1 MQYFE
6 SLVDQLTKR
15 AARATLGQF
24 GLRSKPLR
32 EFLWQSFS
40 QPPGKEGAFLADPVF
55 EATFGWKPHT
65 QSMRDLSG
73 GLLNSSIVNAMA
85 NPPKELK
92 EDYLFDS
99 SWYPYSHQ
107 HEAWSHLFEA
117 SPKSVIVSSGTGSGK
132 TECFLV
138 PILNDIVERNSKPD
152 GVEALFLY
160 PLNALINSQRE
171 RLTAWTHQLGD
182 QVKFSLFNGDTP
194 ESVSAAERKKHPNEQ
209 LSRKELRENPAQI
222 LVTNS
227 TMLEYMLVRQKDAN
241 ILNRSKGK
249 LRWIVLDEAH
259 TYIGSQA
266 AELSLLLRRVM
277 HGFGVTPDQV
287 RFVATSATIGGKD
300 SDADLKA
307 FLADVAGVDITQVHL
322 VKGEREIKPLMELE
336 QIKAM
341 NLDSVSSIT
350 NEIERYDVLQSL
362 PPLRTLRQHLSSTDN
377 RMTLSEIG
385 KLLSATEEPLSE
397 QDSLQWL
404 DICASTKNADGDAF
418 IPFRLHLFHRVAGGL
433 WACSNSGCSAKVG
446 TPLESID
453 WRFGMVH
460 MSRRE
465 KCSCGSPI
473 FEMVSCN
480 GCGTSLLAATERTD
494 SETSH
499 TQLQLTKPDSSIDD
513 FALDLVGEE
522 DLTIEDDE
530 ETSEEYDRFALISPL
545 SFEET
550 GEYWINNQRDVKTA
564 KVSGAH
570 LINRVEGYRK
580 SDGALSVRCPCC
592 QHTKIKNFE
601 FYRHFRNGAPFM
613 LSTVIPTLLEY
624 CQDGKK
630 EQLKGPWNGRR
641 MITFTDSRQG
651 TARFSAKSQ
660 QDSERQFLRSTIY
673 HLILDKAIRESG
685 ANSTSSPEL
694 QQYQDMLKMAQ
705 ENGNESMI
713 EFVEGKISE
722 LVGGSSKPIT
732 VTWQEVEEFLA
743 EQKEVKLWIKKFYE
757 HFDDRMDMVANPKLL
772 ARLLLL
778 REFNSRPKR
787 QNTLE
792 TMGLVCMEY
801 PVLAKKESSAPNE
814 WLRHFNSAE
823 KAREEW
829 VNFLTVCV
837 NFHVRSMK
845 AVRLTDEQINW
856 IGAKYS
862 PAFLVGQDEPTH
874 VWNVEAWP
882 KIRRN
887 GPRQPRLARLLATSL
902 NIELEDANTRADIN
916 EILRQAWMALQS
928 SVLTPSGDGYRLE
941 LEQQVSFSLIADKH
955 QCPHTQKIIDK
966 PLLGVTPYLNLSGN
980 RTEHM
985 CKQISTPSYP
995 FPFGRDPESGETVD
1009 LNKVRDWQEQPDLI
1023 DVRKENAWSDIA
1035 DRVVERTPY
1044 FRVAEHSAQLKASQ
1058 LREYEKEFKEGKI
1071 NVLSCSTTME
1081 MGVDIGGI
1089 SVVAMNNAPPNPA
1102 NYLQRAGRAGRRGE
1116 TKSIALTLCKSTPHG
1131 EHIFSNTRWAFD
1143 TEIKVPNVSLSSD
1156 YIVRRHV
1163 NSLLLSTFLNHV
1175 VKSENSLK
1183 LNCGNFFKS
1192 DHESA
1197 ASQADQFVDWC
1208 VNGAL
1213 DFVQDGLDT
1222 LLRRTSLDAT
1232 SRIEILDAS
1241 AKHMKRIVERWSVE
1255 HQLLKEQSKS
1265 LEENPNS
1272 LSTAQ
1277 AAVESQ
1283 IQRLEGEFLLSELAR
1298 KGFLP
1303 GYGFPT
1309 DVVSLNTDH
1318 VKVIERR
1325 KRYIK
1330 MKQDQINDKTS
1341 RKDNLYS
1348 AAGFPSRDLSV
1359 AIRDYAPGN
1368 DVVIDGRVYQSKGV
1382 LLNWHSPAT
1391 VDQVKEI
1398 QALRWAWRCDK
1409 CGASNTSLLRPEQC
1423 ECCGN
1428 EFNFSDE
1435 KTKDRIHP
1443 YIQPASFAVD
1453 IRDEPHNDIS
1463 RLNHVP
1469 FNDPWVTVDSSEW
1482 HEVSVNPGASY
1493 RSSHNGHVYYYSAG
1507 PVNQG
1512 YALCLE
1518 CGRMEAMPEG
1528 GDKSPKEVLMGH
1540 TRLRGGKGHLT
1551 SSSEVLCGGND
1562 REFTVKGPLKLGH
1575 STYTD
1580 VFELLL
1586 FDEQGKPL
1594 VERSIARSV
1603 AVLMRNQLAEKLGIN
1618 NDEIG
1623 CTTKP
1628 VNHEGRE
1635 VQAIVLFDNAAGGA
1649 GFSIQASEYVVEL
1662 LQGAKKVASS
1672 CHCDKACHRCLV
1684 DYSTQHVLDLLD
1696 RRKVA
1701 TYLSNGFFN
1710 NLSLP
1715 VEYELFDHH
1724 NRRELRP
1731 LMIAIEKTLA
1741 KHDDADLYVE
1751 LPISQLS
1758 DLGDWQLYQAFS
1770 RWVAERKVN
1779 LILTEA
1785 QVQELSL
1792 EQKVTLSWYQN
1803 HPNVKL
1809 MSKLLNDHADHQVLA
1824 SVANESY
1831 CYQWGLRDDDHE
1843 TLVIGIGSLGN
1854 LVDFDPTRLRQ
1865 SSDVE
1870 KIVIDSEMD
1879 GKASEFGLKFWTLVF
1894 KRSPALMTLMQ
1905 DQVIE
1910 SATYSDRYLAATLPV
1925 SLCFNTLKFL
1935 GEHYKSCQVEIYT
1948 GELSL
1953 GYKPTTVQDNFFD
1966 DYSRDKVVG
1975 LAFESSAAHM
1985 SFKTTSKYKLPHSRT
2000 LVLSFDNGR
2009 QVTLWL
2015 DQGFGYWFAD
2025 KRLPENHLP
2034 YHLDDEEHANIIVE
2048 GQAQI
2053 SSGTFPTDVFVSFS

>member
-40 QPPGKEGAFLADPVF
+40 QPPGKDGAFLADPVF

-65 QSMRDLSG
+65 ESMRDLSG
-73 GLLNSSIVNAMA
+73 GLLNRAIVKAMA
-85 NPPKELK
+85 NPPKELE

-107 HEAWSHLFEA
+107 YEAWSHLLET

-138 PILNDIVERNSKPD
+138 PILNDIVDRNSKPD

-209 LSRKELRENPAQI
+209 LSRRELRESPAQI

-241 ILNRSKGK
+241 ILNRSQGK

-287 RFVATSATIGGKD
+287 RFVATSATIGGAD
-300 SDADLKA
+300 SDDDLKA

-322 VKGEREIKPLMELE
+322 VKGKREIKPLMELD

-341 NLDSVSSIT
+341 SLDHVASIE
-350 NEIERYDVLQSL
+350 NEQQRYDVLQKI
-362 PPLRTLRQHLSSTDN
+362 PPLRTLRQRLSATDN
-377 RMTLSEIG
+377 RMTLNEIS

-397 QDSLQWL
+397 QVSLQWL
-404 DICASTKNADGDAF
+404 DICASTKNASGDAF

-433 WACSNSGCSAKVG
+433 WACSNSDCSSKVG
-446 TPLESID
+446 TPLESVD
-453 WRFGMVH
+453 WRFGMVY
-460 MSRRE
+460 MSRRD
-465 KCSCGSPI
+465 KCSCGSPV

-480 GCGTSLLAATERTD
+480 GCGTSLLAATEIID

-499 TQLQLTKPDSSIDD
+499 TQLHLTKPDSSIDD
-513 FALDLVGEE
+513 FALDIIGEE
-522 DLTIEDDE
+522 DLTNEDDE
-530 ETSEEYDRFALISPL
+530 EVSNEYDRFGLISPL

-550 GEYWINNQRDVKTA
+550 GEYWINNQRDVKAA
-564 KVSGAH
+564 KMHGSH
-570 LINRVEGYRK
+570 LIHRVEGYRK
-580 SDGALSVRCPCC
+580 SDGALSLRCPCC

-601 FYRHFRNGAPFM
+601 FYRHFINGAPFM

-651 TARFSAKSQ
+651 TARFSAKAQ

-685 ANSTSSPEL
+685 AGSASSPEL
-694 QQYQDMLKMAQ
+694 EQYQAMLKMAI
-705 ENGNESMI
+705 ENGNEGMV

-722 LVGGSSKPIT
+722 LVGSTSKPVT
-732 VTWQEVEEFLA
+732 VSWLEVEDFLA
-743 EQKEVKLWIKKFYE
+743 EQKEVQLWIKKFYE

-801 PVLAKKESSAPNE
+801 PVLDKKANSAPSE
-814 WLRHFNSAE
+814 WLRHFGSADE
-823 KAREEW
+823 ARAEW
-829 VNFLTVCV
+829 VNFLTVAV
-837 NFHVRSMK
+837 NFHVRSVK
-845 AVRLTDEQINW
+845 AVRLTEEQINW

-874 VWNVEAWP
+874 IWNVEAWP

-887 GPRQPRLARLLATSL
+887 GSRQPRLARLVATAL
-902 NIELEDANTRADIN
+902 NMELDDANSRADIN

-941 LEQQVSFSLIADKH
+941 LEQQVSFSLLADKY

-966 PLLGVTPYLNLSGN
+966 PLLGVTPYLNVSGDRN
-980 RTEHM
+980 EHL
-985 CKQISTPSYP
+985 CKSISTPSYP
-995 FPFGRDPESGETVD
+995 FPFGRDPDSGETVE
-1009 LNKVRDWQEQPDLI
+1009 LTKVRDWQEQPELMN
-1023 DVRKENAWSDIA
+1023 VRKENAWSDIA

-1044 FRVAEHSAQLKASQ
+1044 FRVAEHSAQIKASQ
-1058 LREYEKEFKEGKI
+1058 LREYEKEFKAGRI

-1116 TKSIALTLCKSTPHG
+1116 SKSIALTLCKSTPHG

-1143 TEIKVPNVSLSSD
+1143 TEVKVPNVSLSSD

-1163 NSLLLSTFLNHV
+1163 NSLLLATFLNRV
-1175 VKSENSLK
+1175 LKSENSLK

-1192 DHESA
+1192 DHGSA
-1197 ASQADQFVDWC
+1197 ASQAEQFIDWC

-1213 DFVQDGLDT
+1213 ELVQEGLDT

-1241 AKHMKRIVERWSVE
+1241 ATHMKQIVERWVAE
-1255 HQLLKEQSKS
+1255 HQLLKDQSNS
-1265 LEENPNS
+1265 LEDNPNS

-1325 KRYIK
+1325 KRNIK
-1330 MKQDQINDKTS
+1330 MKQDQISDKTS

-1348 AAGFPSRDLSV
+1348 AKGFPSRDLSV

-1382 LLNWHSPAT
+1382 LLNWHSPAS

-1409 CGASNTSLLRPEQC
+1409 CGASNTSSLRPDKC

-1428 EFNFSDE
+1428 EFDLSDSN
-1435 KTKDRIHP
+1435 TKEHIHP

-1469 FNDPWVTVDSSEW
+1469 INDPWVTVDSSEW
-1482 HEVSVNPGASY
+1482 REVSVNPGASY

-1507 PVNQG
+1507 PVNKG

-1518 CGRMEAMPEG
+1518 CGRMEAMPESE
-1528 GDKSPKEVLMGH
+1528 DKSPKDVLMGH

-1562 REFTVKGPLKLGH
+1562 REYTAKGPLKLGH

-1586 FDEQGKPL
+1586 FNELGKPL
-1594 VERSIARSV
+1594 VDRSIARSV

-1649 GFSIQASEYVVEL
+1649 GFSIQASDYVVEL
-1662 LQGAKKVASS
+1662 LKGAKKIASS
-1672 CHCDKACHRCLV
+1672 CNCDKACHRCLV

-1696 RRKVA
+1696 RHKVTA
-1701 TYLSNGFFN
+1701 YLNNGFFN

-1715 VEYELFDHH
+1715 TEYELFDHH

-1741 KHDDADLYVE
+1741 KDDDSDLYVE

-1758 DLGDWQLYQAFS
+1758 DLGGWQLYQAFS

-1779 LILTEA
+1779 LILAEA
-1785 QVQELSL
+1785 KVKELSL

-1809 MSKLLNDHADHQVLA
+1809 LSRSLNGQSEHVVLA
-1824 SVANESY
+1824 SVTNNSC
-1831 CYQWGLRDDDHE
+1831 CYQWGIREDDHD
-1843 TLVIGIGSLGN
+1843 TLVTGVGSLGT
-1854 LVDFDPTRLRQ
+1854 LADFDITRLHQ

-1870 KIVIDSEMD
+1870 KIVIDSELD
-1879 GKASEFGLKFWTLVF
+1879 GKASDFGFKFWSHVF
-1894 KRSPALMTLMQ
+1894 KCSPALMALMEN
-1905 DQVIE
+1905 QVIE
-1910 SATYSDRYLAATLPV
+1910 SVTYSDRYLAATLPF
-1925 SLCFNTLKFL
+1925 SLCFNALKFI
-1935 GEHYKSCQVEIYT
+1935 GEHYKSCQIEINT
-1948 GELSL
+1948 GELAR
-1953 GYKPTTVQDNFFD
+1953 GYRPATVQDNFYD
-1966 DYSRDKVVG
+1966 DYSRDKVVS
-1975 LAFESSAAHM
+1975 LALERTAANI
-1985 SFKTTSKYKLPHSRT
+1985 SFKTAPKYKLPHSRT

-2015 DQGFGYWFAD
+2015 DQGFGYWYAD
-2025 KRLPENHLP
+2025 KRLSENHLP
-2034 YHLDDEEHANIIVE
+2034 HNLYDEEHANIIVK
-2048 GQAQI
+2048 GQSQI
-2053 SSGTFPTDVFVSFS
+2053 SSGGFPTDVFISFA

>member
-1 MQYFE
+1 M
-6 SLVDQLTKR
+6 
-15 AARATLGQF
+15 GQF

-40 QPPGKEGAFLADPVF
+40 QSPGKEGAFLADPVF

-65 QSMRDLSG
+65 ESMRELSG
-73 GLLNSSIVNAMA
+73 GLLHSSIVNAMA

-92 EDYLFDS
+92 EDYLFSS
-99 SWYPYSHQ
+99 SWHPYSHQ
-107 HEAWSHLFEA
+107 HEAWSHLLET

-171 RLTAWTHQLGD
+171 RLTAWTYQLGD

-194 ESVSAAERKKHPNEQ
+194 DSVSAAERKKYPNEQ
-209 LSRKELRENPAQI
+209 RSRKELRESPAQI

-287 RFVATSATIGGKD
+287 RFVATSATIGGVD

-341 NLDSVSSIT
+341 NLDYVASIT
-350 NEIERYDVLQSL
+350 NEQERYDVLRDL

-377 RMTLSEIG
+377 RMTLSEIS

-397 QDSLQWL
+397 RASLQWL
-404 DICASTKNADGDAF
+404 DICASTKDAHGGAF

-433 WACSNSGCSAKVG
+433 WACSNSDCSSKIG
-446 TPLESID
+446 TPLDSVD

-465 KCSCGSPI
+465 KCSCGSPV

-480 GCGTSLLAATERTD
+480 GCGTSLLAATEKTD
-494 SETSH
+494 PETSH
-499 TQLQLTKPDSSIDD
+499 TQLHLTKPDSSIDD
-513 FALDLVGEE
+513 FALDLIGEE
-522 DLTIEDDE
+522 DLSIEEDE
-530 ETSEEYDRFALISPL
+530 EVSDEYARFSLISPL

-550 GEYWINNQRDVKTA
+550 GEYWINNQRDVKAA
-564 KVSGAH
+564 KGPGSY
-570 LINRVEGYRK
+570 LIHRVEGYRR
-580 SDGALSVRCPCC
+580 SDGARSLRCPCC
-592 QHTKIKNFE
+592 QQTKIKNFE

-624 CQDGKK
+624 CQDGKG

-673 HLILDKAIRESG
+673 HLILDKVIRESG
-685 ANSTSSPEL
+685 VSSAFSPEL
-694 QQYQDMLKMAQ
+694 EQYQDMLKMAI
-705 ENGNESMI
+705 ENDNEGMI

-722 LVGGSSKPIT
+722 IIGSTSKPVT
-732 VTWQEVEEFLA
+732 VSWLEVEDFLA
-743 EQKEVKLWIKKFYE
+743 EQKEVQLWIKKFYE

-792 TMGLVCMEY
+792 TMGLICMEY
-801 PVLAKKESSAPNE
+801 PVLAKKAASAPPE
-814 WLRHFNSAE
+814 WMKHFDSADE
-823 KAREEW
+823 ARAEW
-829 VNFLTVCV
+829 VNFLTVAV

-862 PAFLVGQDEPTH
+862 PTFLVGQDEPTH
-874 VWNVEAWP
+874 IWNVEAWP

-887 GPRQPRLARLLATSL
+887 GPRQPRLVRLVATAL
-902 NIELEDANTRADIN
+902 NMDLNDADSRADIN
-916 EILRQAWMALQS
+916 EILRQSWMALQS

-941 LEQQVSFSLIADKH
+941 LEQQVSFSLLVDKY

-966 PLLGVTPYLNLSGN
+966 PLLGVTPYLNVSGDRN
-980 RTEHM
+980 EQL
-985 CKQISTPSYP
+985 CKSVSTPDYP
-995 FPFGRDPESGETVD
+995 YPFGRDTESGETVE
-1009 LNKVRDWQEQPDLI
+1009 LTKIRDWQEQPKLI

-1058 LREYEKEFKEGKI
+1058 LRAYEKDFKAGKI

-1116 TKSIALTLCKSTPHG
+1116 SKSIALTLCKSTPHG

-1163 NSLLLSTFLNHV
+1163 NSLLLSTFLNQV
-1175 VKSENSLK
+1175 VKSENALK

-1192 DHESA
+1192 GHESV
-1197 ASQADQFVDWC
+1197 ASPAEQFVDWC

-1213 DFVQDGLDT
+1213 GLVQEGLDT

-1241 AKHMKRIVERWSVE
+1241 AKHMKRIVERWVIE
-1255 HQLLKEQSKS
+1255 HQLLKEQSKY
-1265 LEENPNS
+1265 LEDDPNS

-1283 IQRLEGEFLLSELAR
+1283 VQRLEGEFLLSELAR

-1318 VKVIERR
+1318 VKIIERR
-1325 KRYIK
+1325 KRSIK
-1330 MKQDQINDKTS
+1330 MKQDQIDDKAS

-1348 AAGFPSRDLSV
+1348 SGGFPSRDLSV

-1382 LLNWHSPAT
+1382 LLNWHSPAS

-1409 CGASNTSLLRPEQC
+1409 CGASNTSSLRPEKC
-1423 ECCGN
+1423 ECCSN
-1428 EFNFSDE
+1428 EFDLSDDR
-1435 KTKDRIHP
+1435 TKDRIHP

-1469 FNDPWVTVDSSEW
+1469 FNDPWVTVDNSEW

-1493 RSSHNGHVYYYSAG
+1493 RSSHDGHVYYYSAG
-1507 PVNQG
+1507 PENQG

-1528 GDKSPKEVLMGH
+1528 GKKSPKDVLVGH

-1562 REFTVKGPLKLGH
+1562 REFTAKGPLKLGH

-1586 FDEQGKPL
+1586 FDELGKPL
-1594 VERSIARSV
+1594 VDRSIARSV
-1603 AVLMRNQLAEKLGIN
+1603 AVLMRNQLAERLGIN

-1628 VNHEGRE
+1628 VNHEGSQ

-1649 GFSIQASEYVVEL
+1649 GFSIQASDYVVEL
-1662 LQGAKKVASS
+1662 LQGAKKIASG
-1672 CHCDKACHRCLV
+1672 CHCDNACHRCLV

-1696 RRKVA
+1696 RHKVTA
-1701 TYLSNGFFN
+1701 YLNNSFFN

-1715 VEYELFDHH
+1715 PEYELFDHH

-1731 LMIAIEKTLA
+1731 LMNAIEKTLA
-1741 KHDDADLYVE
+1741 KNNGSDLYVE

-1779 LILTEA
+1779 LILTE
-1785 QVQELSL
+1785 VKVKELSL

-1809 MSKLLNDHADHQVLA
+1809 MSKVLNGQSDYLVLA
-1824 SVANESY
+1824 SVDNKSY
-1831 CYQWGLRDDDHE
+1831 CYQWGVREGDHE
-1843 TLVIGIGSLGN
+1843 TLVTGIGSLGT
-1854 LVDFDPTRLRQ
+1854 LVDFDLTRLHQ

-1870 KIVIDSEMD
+1870 KIVIDSELD
-1879 GKASEFGLKFWTLVF
+1879 GKAFEFGFKFWSHVF
-1894 KRSPALMTLMQ
+1894 KCSPALMTLMQ
-1905 DQVIE
+1905 DQAIE
-1910 SATYSDRYLAATLPV
+1910 SVTYSDRYLAATLPF
-1925 SLCFNTLKFL
+1925 SLCFSVLKFI
-1935 GEHYKSCQVEIYT
+1935 GEHYKSCQIEIKT
-1948 GELSL
+1948 GELTQ
-1953 GYKPTTVQDNFFD
+1953 GYKPTTVQDNFCD
-1966 DYSRDKVVG
+1966 DLSRDKVVDMV
-1975 LAFESSAAHM
+1975 LESTEADIR
-1985 SFKTTSKYKLPHSRT
+1985 FKTAPKYKLPHSRT
-2000 LVLSFDNGR
+2000 LVLSFNHGK

-2015 DQGFGYWFAD
+2015 DQGFGYWYAD
-2025 KRLPENHLP
+2025 KRLSDNQLP
-2034 YHLDDEEHANIIVE
+2034 YNLYDEEHAKIIVE
-2048 GQAQI
+2048 GQSQL
-2053 SSGTFPTDVFVSFS
+2053 SSGNFPTDIFVSFS

>member
-40 QPPGKEGAFLADPVF
+40 QSPGKDGAFLADPVF

-65 QSMRDLSG
+65 ESMRELSG
-73 GLLNSSIVNAMA
+73 HLLNSSVVKAMA

-107 HEAWSHLFEA
+107 YQAWSQLIKT
-117 SPKSVIVSSGTGSGK
+117 SPESVIVSSGTGSGK

-138 PILNDIVERNSKPD
+138 PILNDIVNRNSKPE

-171 RLTAWTHQLGD
+171 RLTAWTHQLGE
-182 QVKFSLFNGDTP
+182 QVKFCLFNGDTP
-194 ESVSAAERKKHPNEQ
+194 ESASAAERKKSPNEQ
-209 LSRKELRENPAQI
+209 LSRKELRESPAQI

-277 HGFGVTPDQV
+277 HGFGVKPEQV
-287 RFVATSATIGGKD
+287 RFVATSATIGGAD

-322 VKGEREIKPLMELE
+322 VKGEREIKPLMDLE

-341 NLDSVSSIT
+341 DLDHIASIK
-350 NEIERYDVLQSL
+350 NDQERYDVLQSL
-362 PPLRTLRQHLSSTDN
+362 PPLRTLRQHLSSVDN
-377 RMTLSEIG
+377 KMTLSEISQ
-385 KLLSATEEPLSE
+385 LLSSTEEPLSE
-397 QDSLQWL
+397 QVSLQWL
-404 DICASTKNADGDAF
+404 DICASTKNEEGDAF

-433 WACSNSGCSAKVG
+433 WACSNSDCSSKVG
-446 TPLESID
+446 TPLESLD
-453 WRFGMVH
+453 WRFGMVY

-465 KCSCGSPI
+465 KCSCGSPV

-480 GCGTSLLAATERTD
+480 GCGTSLLTATEKID
-494 SETSH
+494 SETSDTRLH
-499 TQLQLTKPDSSIDD
+499 LTKPDSSIDD

-522 DLTIEDDE
+522 DLSIEDDE
-530 ETSEEYDRFALISPL
+530 EVFDDYSRFVLISPL
-545 SFEET
+545 RFEET
-550 GEYWINNQRDVKTA
+550 GEYWINNHRDVKATE
-564 KVSGAH
+564 VPGAH
-570 LINRVEGYRK
+570 LIHRVEDYRR
-580 SDGALSVRCPCC
+580 SDGALSLRCPCC
-592 QHTKIKNFE
+592 QHTKVKNFE

-624 CQDGKK
+624 CQDGKG

-685 ANSTSSPEL
+685 SGSEDSAEL
-694 QQYQDMLKMAQ
+694 EKFQKMLKMAKMSG
-705 ENGNESMI
+705 EEDMI
-713 EFVEGKISE
+713 EFVESQIAT
-722 LVGGSSKPIT
+722 LAGGAPKRLT
-732 VTWQEVEEFLA
+732 VSWLEVEEFLA
-743 EQKEVKLWIKKFYE
+743 EQKEVQLWIKKFYE

-801 PVLAKKESSAPNE
+801 PVLDKKASSAPSE
-814 WLRHFNSAE
+814 WIRHFDNADE
-823 KAREEW
+823 ARAEW
-829 VNFLTVCV
+829 VNFLTVAV
-837 NFHVRSMK
+837 NFHVRSVK
-845 AVRLTDEQINW
+845 AVRLTSEQINW

-874 VWNVEAWP
+874 IWNVESWP
-882 KIRRN
+882 KIRRR
-887 GPRQPRLARLLATSL
+887 GSRQPRLARLVATAL
-902 NIELEDANTRADIN
+902 NLELDDADSCADIN

-941 LEQQVSFSLIADKH
+941 LEQQVSFSLLADKH

-966 PLLGVTPYLNLSGN
+966 PLLGVTPYLHLSGD
-980 RTEHM
+980 RKEQL
-985 CKQISTPSYP
+985 CKPVSIPDYP
-995 FPFGRDPESGETVD
+995 YPFGRDPESGETVE
-1009 LNKVRDWQEQPDLI
+1009 LTKIRDWQEQPELI

-1044 FRVAEHSAQLKASQ
+1044 FRVAEHSAQLRASQ
-1058 LREYEKEFKEGKI
+1058 LREYEKEFKTGKI

-1116 TKSIALTLCKSTPHG
+1116 NQSVALTLCKSTPHG

-1163 NSLLLSTFLNHV
+1163 NSLLLSTYLNQV

-1192 DHESA
+1192 NHEST
-1197 ASQADQFVDWC
+1197 ASPAEEFVDWC

-1213 DFVQDGLDT
+1213 ALVQEGLDT
-1222 LLRRTSLDAT
+1222 LLRRTSFDAT
-1232 SRIEILDAS
+1232 SRIEILDTCS
-1241 AKHMKRIVERWSVE
+1241 NHMKLIVERWVIE

-1265 LEENPNS
+1265 LEDNSNS

-1325 KRYIK
+1325 KRHIK
-1330 MKQDQINDKTS
+1330 MKQDQIDDKTS

-1348 AAGFPSRDLSV
+1348 SGGFPSRDLSV

-1368 DVVIDGRVYQSKGV
+1368 DVVIDGRVYQSRGV
-1382 LLNWHSPAT
+1382 LLNWHSPAS

-1409 CGASNTSLLRPEQC
+1409 CGASNTSSLRPEKC
-1423 ECCGN
+1423 DCCGN
-1428 EFNFSDE
+1428 EFDLSDDR
-1435 KTKDRIHP
+1435 TKERIHP

-1469 FNDPWVTVDSSEW
+1469 FNDPWVTVDNSEW
-1482 HEVSVNPGASY
+1482 HAVSVNPGASY

-1507 PVNQG
+1507 PNNQG

-1528 GDKSPKEVLMGH
+1528 GNKSPKDMLQGH

-1551 SSSEVLCGGND
+1551 SSSNVLCGGND

-1586 FDEQGKPL
+1586 FDELGKPL
-1594 VERSIARSV
+1594 IDRSIARSV

-1628 VNHEGRE
+1628 VNYEGRE

-1649 GFSIQASEYVVEL
+1649 GFSIQASDYIVEL
-1662 LQGAKKVASS
+1662 LQGAKKVVSS
-1672 CHCDKACHRCLV
+1672 CLCDKACHRCLV

-1696 RRKVA
+1696 RRKVSA
-1701 TYLSNGFFN
+1701 YLNSGFFN
-1710 NLSLP
+1710 NLRLP
-1715 VEYELFDHH
+1715 DEYELFDHH

-1731 LMIAIEKTLA
+1731 LMIAIEKTVA
-1741 KHDDADLYVE
+1741 KYDDAELYVE

-1758 DLGDWQLYQAFS
+1758 DLGDWSLYNAFS
-1770 RWVAERKVN
+1770 RWVTECTVN
-1779 LILTEA
+1779 LILTETEIK
-1785 QVQELSL
+1785 ELTL
-1792 EQKVTLSWYQN
+1792 TQKVTLSWCQS
-1803 HPNVKL
+1803 HPNVKI
-1809 MSKLLNDHADHQVLA
+1809 MSKLLNGQSEHLVLA
-1824 SVANESY
+1824 SVANQSY
-1831 CYQWGLRDDDHE
+1831 CYQWGVLKDDPD
-1843 TLVIGIGSLGN
+1843 TIVTGIGALGQ
-1854 LVDFDPTRLRQ
+1854 LVDFDLTRLNQ
-1865 SSDVE
+1865 SSNVE
-1870 KIVIDSEMD
+1870 KIVIANELD
-1879 GKASEFGLKFWTLVF
+1879 GKVSEFGFKFWSHVF
-1894 KRSPALMTLMQ
+1894 KCSPALMTLMQ

-1910 SATYSDRYLAATLPV
+1910 SVTYSDRYLSATLPF
-1925 SLCFNTLKFL
+1925 SLCFSALKFI
-1935 GEHYKSCQVEIYT
+1935 GEHYKSCQIEINT
-1948 GELSL
+1948 GELARS
-1953 GYKPTTVQDNFFD
+1953 YQPTTVQDNFYD
-1966 DYSRDKVVG
+1966 DFSRDKVVNIA
-1975 LAFESSAAHM
+1975 LE
-1985 SFKTTSKYKLPHSRT
+1985 TTKANIRFNTASKYKLPHSRT

-2009 QVTLWL
+2009 KVTLWL

-2025 KRLPENHLP
+2025 KRLRENQLP
-2034 YHLDDEEHANIIVE
+2034 SGVDEEEIAEKIIGGRSV
-2048 GQAQI
+2048 I
-2053 SSGTFPTDVFVSFS
+2053 SSGKFATEVFISFS

>member
-40 QPPGKEGAFLADPVF
+40 QSPGKEGAFLADPVF
-55 EATFGWKPHT
+55 EATFGWKLHPK
-65 QSMRDLSG
+65 SMQELSG
-73 GLLNSSIVNAMA
+73 VLLNSSIVNAMA

-99 SWYPYSHQ
+99 SWPPYSHQ
-107 HEAWSHLFEA
+107 YEAWSHLLA
-117 SPKSVIVSSGTGSGK
+117 PAPKSVIVSSGTGSGK
-132 TECFLV
+132 TECFLI

-182 QVKFSLFNGDTP
+182 QVKFCLFNGDTA
-194 ESVSAAERKKHPNEQ
+194 ESVSAAERAKHPNEQ
-209 LSRKELRENPAQI
+209 LSRKELRESPAQI

-241 ILNRSKGK
+241 ILNRSNGK

-322 VKGEREIKPLMELE
+322 VKGERDIKPLIERE

-341 NLDSVSSIT
+341 DLENVASISD
-350 NEIERYDVLQSL
+350 EAERYDVLQSL
-362 PPLRTLRQHLSSTDN
+362 PPLRTLRQRLSSEDN
-377 RMTLSEIG
+377 RMTLSEIA
-385 KLLSATEEPLSE
+385 KLLSSTEEPLSAK
-397 QDSLQWL
+397 DSLQWL
-404 DICASTKNADGDAF
+404 DICASTKNAKGDAY
-418 IPFRLHLFHRVAGGL
+418 IPFRLHLFHRVASGL
-433 WACSNSGCSAKVG
+433 WACSNSDCSAKLG
-446 TPLESID
+446 TPLDAVD

-465 KCSCGSPI
+465 TCSCGSPV

-480 GCGTSLLAATERTD
+480 GCGTSLLAATEKTD

-499 TQLQLTKPDSSIDD
+499 TQFHLTKPDSSVDD
-513 FALDLVGEE
+513 FALDLAGEE
-522 DLTIEDDE
+522 DLTFEGDE
-530 ETSEEYDRFALISPL
+530 ETADEYDRFALISPL

-564 KVSGAH
+564 KVPGTH
-570 LINRVEGYRK
+570 LIHRVEGYRK
-580 SDGALSVRCPCC
+580 TDGALSLRCPCC
-592 QHTKIKNFE
+592 QNTKVKNFE

-630 EQLKGPWNGRR
+630 EQLQGPWNGRR

-673 HLILDKAIRESG
+673 HLILDKALR
-685 ANSTSSPEL
+685 SSAINPDDEKKLNRL
-694 QQYQDMLKMAQ
+694 QRMLKIAISMDEPEDIEAIECEIAQ
-705 ENGNESMI
+705 
-713 EFVEGKISE
+713 
-722 LVGGSSKPIT
+722 LTTGSNPVV

-743 EQKEVKLWIKKFYE
+743 EQKEVQLWIKKFYE

-778 REFNSRPKR
+778 REFNSRPRR

-801 PVLAKKESSAPNE
+801 PALDKKASSAPSE
-814 WLRHFNSAE
+814 WLKCFDSVDE
-823 KAREEW
+823 ARQEW
-829 VNFLTVCV
+829 VKFLTVCV

-862 PAFLVGQDEPTH
+862 PTFLVGQDEPTH
-874 VWNVEAWP
+874 IRNVEAWP

-887 GPRQPRLARLLATSL
+887 GPRQPRLARLVATAL
-902 NIELEDANTRADIN
+902 NLELEDADSRLDIN

-941 LEQQVSFSLIADKH
+941 LEQQVSFSLIAEKQ

-966 PLLGVTPYLNLSGN
+966 PLLGITPYLNLTAD
-980 RTEHM
+980 RREHL
-985 CKQISTPSYP
+985 CKPISTPDYP
-995 FPFGRDPESGETVD
+995 YPFGRDPESGETVA
-1009 LNKVRDWQEQPDLI
+1009 LAKIREWQEQPDLI

-1058 LREYEKEFKEGKI
+1058 LREYEKEFKAGRI

-1116 TKSIALTLCKSTPHG
+1116 SKSIALTLCKSTPHG

-1192 DHESA
+1192 VHESTS
-1197 ASQADQFVDWC
+1197 SQAEDFVDWC
-1208 VNGAL
+1208 INGAL
-1213 DFVQDGLDT
+1213 DLVQDGLDT

-1232 SRIEILDAS
+1232 SRIEILDVS
-1241 AKHMKRIVERWSVE
+1241 SQRMQDIVEQWSSE
-1255 HQLLKEQSKS
+1255 HQLLQNQAKS
-1265 LEENPNS
+1265 LEEDQDS

-1298 KGFLP
+1298 RGFLP

-1309 DVVSLNTDH
+1309 DVVSFNTDH
-1318 VKVIERR
+1318 AKAIERR
-1325 KRYIK
+1325 QRYIK
-1330 MKQDQINDKTS
+1330 MKQDQIDDKTS

-1348 AAGFPSRDLSV
+1348 SGGFPSRDLSV

-1368 DVVIDGRVYQSKGV
+1368 DIVIDGRVYQSKGV
-1382 LLNWHSPAT
+1382 LLNWHSPAS

-1409 CGASNTSLLRPEQC
+1409 CGASNTSSLRPEQC
-1423 ECCGN
+1423 DCCGN
-1428 EFNFSDE
+1428 EFSLSEE

-1469 FNDPWVTVDSSEW
+1469 FNDPWVTVDGSDW
-1482 HEVSVNPGASY
+1482 NEVSVNPGASY
-1493 RSSHNGHVYYYSAG
+1493 RSSHSGHVYYYSAG
-1507 PVNQG
+1507 PVNKG

-1528 GDKSPKEVLMGH
+1528 GNKSPKEVLMGH
-1540 TRLRGGKGHLT
+1540 TPLRGGKGHLT
-1551 SSSEVLCGGND
+1551 SSSEVLCVGND

-1586 FDEQGKPL
+1586 FDESGQPL
-1594 VERSIARSV
+1594 TNRCIARSV

-1635 VQAIVLFDNAAGGA
+1635 VQAIVLFDHAAGGA
-1649 GFSIQASEYVVEL
+1649 GFSIQASDYVIEL
-1662 LQGAKKVASS
+1662 LKGAKKVASS
-1672 CHCDKACHRCLV
+1672 CQCDKACHRCLV

-1701 TYLSNGFFN
+1701 TYLSRGFFN

-1715 VEYELFDHH
+1715 AEYELFDHH

-1741 KHDDADLYVE
+1741 KQDNSELYVE
-1751 LPISQLS
+1751 LPINQLS
-1758 DLGDWQLYQAFS
+1758 DLGSWPLYHAFS
-1770 RWVAERKVN
+1770 RWVSERKVH
-1779 LILTEA
+1779 LILTES
-1785 QVQELSL
+1785 QTQDLSL
-1792 EQKVTLSWYQN
+1792 EQKITLSWYQN
-1803 HPNVKL
+1803 HPNVRL
-1809 MSKLLNDHADHQVLA
+1809 MSKELNSQTEHRVLA
-1824 SVANESY
+1824 CVANDSY
-1831 CYQWGLRDDDHE
+1831 CYQWGYRNDDHK
-1843 TLVIGIGSLGN
+1843 TLVIGMGSLGT
-1854 LVDFDPTRLRQ
+1854 LTDFDLTRLHQ

-1870 KIVIDSEMD
+1870 KIVIDSELN
-1879 GKASEFGLKFWTLVF
+1879 GKASEFGFKFWSYVF
-1894 KRSPALMTLMQ
+1894 KRSPALMALMKE
-1905 DQVIE
+1905 QVLE
-1910 SATYSDRYLAATLPV
+1910 TATYSDRYLAATLPF

-1935 GEHYKSCQVEIYT
+1935 GEHYKSCQIEIRT
-1948 GELSL
+1948 GELSR
-1953 GYKPTTVQDNFFD
+1953 GYKPATVQDNFFD
-1966 DYSRDKVVG
+1966 DYSRDKVAT
-1975 LAFESSAAHM
+1975 LAIESSEANM
-1985 SFKTTSKYKLPHSRT
+1985 RFKTASKYKLPHSRT
-2000 LVLSFDNGR
+2000 LVLSFDNGK

-2025 KRLPENHLP
+2025 KRMAENHLP
-2034 YHLDDEEHANIIVE
+2034 YDLSNEEHAKIIEE
-2048 GQAQI
+2048 GRSLV
-2053 SSGTFPTDVFVSFS
+2053 SSGNFPTDVFVSFA